1 MSIRHTSL
9 RDGVRQG
16 RFGKCHLICG
26 VFLTFLKKNH
36 TFNLHIYS
44 HSSPLHIMSLPTVYY
59 KMPHLTFPYG
69 DSYLISRYWEYFVTS
84 LGKESYIPPL
94 PYCMFIFSLHKQS
107 LTSYSKEPYAN
118 FLHLVVNHHFIL
130 RVMSHLFI
138 LRVNFHLSIS
148 RIIHHFSRL
157 RTIPNLLMLRV
168 LPHLT
173 ISRGNPLSPNKK

>member
-69 DSYLISRYWEYFVTS
+69 DSHLISCYWEYLS
-84 LGKESYIPPL
+84 PL
-94 PYCMFIFSLHKQS
+94 LVKSHTYLPFHTVCFIFSLHKQS

-118 FLHLVVNHHFIL
+118 FLHLSVNHHFIL

-157 RTIPNLLMLRV
+157 RTIPNLFMLRI

-173 ISRGNPLSPNKK
+173 ISKGNPLSPNNK

>member
-59 KMPHLTFPYG
+59 KCHTSPFHMEIHT
-69 DSYLISRYWEYFVTS
+69 SYLVIENILS
-84 LGKESYIPPL
+84 PL
-94 PYCMFIFSLHKQS
+94 LVKSHTYLPFHTVSFIFSLHKQS
-107 LTSYSKEPYAN
+107 LTSYSKS
-118 FLHLVVNHHFIL
+118 L
-130 RVMSHLFI
+130 MQ
-138 LRVNFHLSIS
+138 IS
-148 RIIHHFSRL
+148 YI
-157 RTIPNLLMLRV
+157 
-168 LPHLT
+168 
-173 ISRGNPLSPNKK
+173 

>member
-1 MSIRHTSL
+1 M
-9 RDGVRQG
+9 
-16 RFGKCHLICG
+16 LIFKAIPLMYWYYYTDIFT
-26 VFLTFLKKNH
+26 VLQW
-36 TFNLHIYS
+36 YM
-44 HSSPLHIMSLPTVYY
+44 HSPAYGNMVY
-59 KMPHLTFPYG
+59 
-69 DSYLISRYWEYFVTS
+69 SYLMPRYWEYFVTS

-118 FLHLVVNHHFIL
+118 FLHLSVNHHFIL

>member
-1 MSIRHTSL
+1 MEIHTSYL
-9 RDGVRQG
+9 VIENI
-16 RFGKCHLICG
+16 L
-26 VFLTFLKKNH
+26 
-36 TFNLHIYS
+36 
-44 HSSPLHIMSLPTVYY
+44 SPLLVKSHTYLPFHTV
-59 KMPHLTFPYG
+59 
-69 DSYLISRYWEYFVTS
+69 
-84 LGKESYIPPL
+84 
-94 PYCMFIFSLHKQS
+94 CFIFSLHKQS
-107 LTSYSKEPYAN
+107 LTSHSKEPYAN
-118 FLHLVVNHHFIL
+118 FLHLAVNHHFTL

>member
-1 MSIRHTSL
+1 MVVCLYSKHYHWCIDITILTYSQYCNDTCTALLMVTWYIHTWCLVIESILSPL
-9 RDGVRQG
+9 LV
-16 RFGKCHLICG
+16 
-26 VFLTFLKKNH
+26 KNH
-36 TFNLHIYS
+36 TYLPFN
-44 HSSPLHIMSLPTVYY
+44 T
-59 KMPHLTFPYG
+59 G
-69 DSYLISRYWEYFVTS
+69 
-84 LGKESYIPPL
+84 
-94 PYCMFIFSLHKQS
+94 CFIFSIHKQN

-118 FLHLVVNHHFIL
+118 FLHLSVNHHFIL

-157 RTIPNLLMLRV
+157 RTIPNLLMLTV